1 MAGAENGGTP
11 RRWAPNGEGVL
22 ALALAI
28 SLLFTYFAT
37 QLAVSAILL
46 GISIWILKQ
55 PLTSW
60 DDLSHFAQDGLFNG
74 LVILMTAVVT
84 MLLTL
89 AAIRGI
95 ARGSVRVYLALAP
108 PRRVPVWMALVG
120 ALALVVVLDLI
131 TLLLQRPLV
140 PSVLTELYR
149 GSFLSLAVLVVA
161 VVLAAPAMEEV
172 LFRGLLYTALEPL
185 AGTATAVG
193 ITAVLFGVIH
203 VSTYGADW
211 YSVVQTLV
219 MGLFLTVVR
228 AQSGSLW
235 PAVAAHVMINL
246 YSTTQIL
253 VLGT

>member
-1 MAGAENGGTP
+1 MQRKWRSNREGA
-11 RRWAPNGEGVL
+11 L

-46 GISIWILKQ
+46 GISIWVLKQ
-55 PLTSW
+55 PLMSW
-60 DDLSHFAQDGLFNG
+60 DDLSHFARNGLFNG
-74 LVILMTAVVT
+74 LVILVTAAVTMPLAVV
-84 MLLTL
+84 
-89 AAIRGI
+89 AIRRI
-95 ARGSVRVYLALAP
+95 MHGSVHAHLALVP
-108 PRRVPVWMALVG
+108 PRRVPVWVALVG

-131 TLLLQRPLV
+131 TLLLQRSLV

-219 MGLFLTVVR
+219 MGLFLTIVR

-246 YSTTQIL
+246 YSTAQIL
-253 VLGT
+253 VLGA